1 MTTIPM
7 MNEMNDEQK
16 PDSAVV
22 ASATPMDAAPSTP
35 SAPAS
40 APSADAPKPQ
50 GRGRGGRGGRQGG
63 GRQGGHQGGGKGR
76 GRGGRGHK
84 RGEPQDEFDSVVV
97 DLARV
102 TRVMAGGK
110 RMSFRACV
118 LVGDKKGRIG
128 MGVKKGADVQLAV
141 QKSTRYAKKHLMSV
155 PVVKGTIPHTVHMKF
170 KSASVMLKPGRAG
183 SGIIAGGPVRMVMEL
198 AGIQNIVAKIKGS
211 KNKINN
217 LTAVLHALQ
226 ELRTAEYIQ
235 QVKKS

>member
-1 MTTIPM
+1 MITIPM
-7 MNEMNDEQK
+7 MNDEQK

-22 ASATPMDAAPSTP
+22 ASATPVDVAP
-35 SAPAS
+35 SAPSPS
-40 APSADAPKPQ
+40 APSAPTGAPRQQ
-50 GRGRGGRGGRQGG
+50 GRGRGGRQGGGRGGRQGG
-63 GRQGGHQGGGKGR
+63 GRQGGGKGR

-141 QKSTRYAKKHLMSV
+141 QKSTSYAKKHLMTV

-170 KSASVMLKPGRAG
+170 KSASVMLKPGRTG

-226 ELRTAEYIQ
+226 ELRTADYIR